1 MEARRNYSIYEGGRI
16 MDSIFTTTVNGIYD
30 LSPEEVKAIE
40 TLTGERIEFDS
51 NILKLMG
58 KPDPHTV
65 TESL

>member
-1 MEARRNYSIYEGGRI
+1 